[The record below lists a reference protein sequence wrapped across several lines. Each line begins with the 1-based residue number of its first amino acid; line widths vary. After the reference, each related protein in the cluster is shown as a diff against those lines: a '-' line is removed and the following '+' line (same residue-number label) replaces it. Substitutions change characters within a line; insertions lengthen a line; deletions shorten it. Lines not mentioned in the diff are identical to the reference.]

1 MFEKM
6 KSTYLSLGLLIVLL
20 YSCGDYQKILKSSD
34 YELKYTKAIEYF
46 QKKDYARSST
56 LLEELLT
63 VYRGTEKAEE
73 VSYYY
78 AYCYYHQQDFVMA
91 GYYFGNFVKSFPYS
105 KYAEECAFMVA
116 YCYYED
122 SPASSLDQANTIKAI
137 DELQVFINQ
146 HPGSSRVDQCNKLID
161 ELRDKLVKKSF
172 DSASLYFKL
181 GDYKAAITALN
192 NSIKEY
198 PDTRY
203 REELLFLVLKSSF
216 ELARNSV
223 SDKMKERF
231 ESTVA
236 AYQTLAEEYPE
247 SKHLREAERI
257 KLNAEKYLK

>member
-6 KSTYLSLGLLIVLL
+6 KTAYLSLGLLIVLL
-20 YSCGDYQKILKSSD
+20 SSCSDYQKLLKSSD
-34 YELKYTKAIEYF
+34 YELKYTKALEYF
-46 QKKDYARSST
+46 QKKDYNRSQT

-73 VSYYY
+73 VSYRY
-78 AYCYYHQQDFVMA
+78 AYTYYHQQDFVMA

-105 KYAEECAFMVA
+105 KYAEECAFMIA

-122 SPASSLDQANTIKAI
+122 SPASSLDQANTRKAI
-137 DELQVFINQ
+137 EELQVFINQ
-146 HPGSSRVDQCNKLID
+146 HPGSERVAECNKLID

-192 NSIKEY
+192 NGIKEY

-203 REELLFLVLKSSF
+203 REELLFLVLKSSY
-216 ELARNSV
+216 ELARNSLPNL
-223 SDKMKERF
+223 KKERF
-231 ESTVA
+231 ENTIA
-236 AYQTLAEEYPE
+236 AFQTLREEYPE
-247 SKHLREAERI
+247 SKHLKEAERI
-257 KLNAEKYLK
+257 YNNASKYLK